1 MAAQTFRLGFQR
13 KVAPYI
19 QIGFGIT
26 EAGGNA
32 SNLDYG
38 FVTDMTSVSYPLVYL
53 ELHTENKDMRHLL
66 SGVAI
71 IAALAIPTLA
81 SAQRMG
87 PGPYAYTGTGPGVT
101 PPGGFGPSSPLYN
114 QPAGSPSAPNAAPSG
129 SGPTW
134 ATTPP
139 APGSMPPPVYPQA
152 R

>member
-1 MAAQTFRLGFQR
+1 
-13 KVAPYI
+13 
-19 QIGFGIT
+19 
-26 EAGGNA
+26 
-32 SNLDYG
+32 
-38 FVTDMTSVSYPLVYL
+38 MTSVSYPLVYL
-53 ELHTENKDMRHLL
+53 ELHAENKDMRHLL

-114 QPAGSPSAPNAAPSG
+114 QPAGSPSAPSAAPSG